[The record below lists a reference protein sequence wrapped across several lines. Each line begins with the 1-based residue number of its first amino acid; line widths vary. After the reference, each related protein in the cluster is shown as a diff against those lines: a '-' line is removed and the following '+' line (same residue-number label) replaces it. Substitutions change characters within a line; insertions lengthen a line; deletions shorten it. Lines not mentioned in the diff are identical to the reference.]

1 MRKKLAQQVV
11 SMLLYNKKNKM
22 LSKIDL
28 TDLKGQLIWQ
38 SLTYAILWDLVKINE
53 RGGKREKVD

>member
-1 MRKKLAQQVV
+1 
-11 SMLLYNKKNKM
+11 M

-38 SLTYAILWDLVKINE
+38 SLTCAILWDLVKINE